1 MSSIISCG
9 IFIPTTASPEI
20 GKKRYDVINNT
31 TYPVGVLNIQHLLLL
46 ACTNPC
52 PPQKIVSPP
61 DAPFP
66 ALACVVCF

>member
-9 IFIPTTASPEI
+9 VFIPTTVSPEI
-20 GKKRYDVINNT
+20 GKKRHNVTNNT
-31 TYPVGVLNIQHLLLL
+31 TYPVGVLNTQHLLLL
-46 ACTNPC
+46 AYTNPC

-66 ALACVVCF
+66 VLAYVVYF